1 MIERIEQEAAAAVTL
16 PETVNQG
23 DISIGLP
30 SDPANIIHPLSV
42 VAKALLHLP
51 EDTSAIPGSSITGAL
66 ARLLKSSE
74 VLWRSESSSNRHI
87 VKCDA
92 EIIVKCVDNNGD
104 FTEYT
109 SIKYLETHKPQ
120 IPVPRPHGLIVSGK
134 LAYIFMSLIPGS
146 TLAAVWEHHL
156 DGSQK
161 TLLRDE
167 INSIFSDLRQLECPE
182 GTPLGGVGGEGC
194 KDVRRNTK
202 RCNRPLYTGSQFW
215 DFQYSE
221 THCRSQIYLQFLRD
235 LTRPLQSSKCVFT
248 HGDVHPLNIMV
259 ERNNSGEY
267 HISGL
272 VDWER
277 SGFYPEDFECT
288 KITKCL
294 ATDETNDWYLY
305 LPACIS
311 PFTYTSRW
319 LSDSMWDIFVA

>member
-1 MIERIEQEAAAAVTL
+1 MNIEQEAAAATP
-16 PETVNQG
+16 PETITQCQLP
-23 DISIGLP
+23 IALP
-30 SDPANIIHPLSV
+30 SQPANIIHPLSAI
-42 VAKALLHLP
+42 AKAVLDLP
-51 EDTSAIPGSSITGAL
+51 GDTSAISDPRTTTAL
-66 ARLLKSSE
+66 ARLLESSE
-74 VLWRSESSSNRHI
+74 VLWRASSDRYV
-87 VKCDA
+87 VKFNA
-92 EIIVKCVDNNGD
+92 GIIVKCVDNNAD

-109 SIKYLETHKPQ
+109 SIQYLETHKPQ
-120 IPVPRPHGLIVSGK
+120 IPAPRPHGLIVSGN

-146 TLAAVWEHHL
+146 TLAEVWHNL
-156 DGSQK
+156 DGSK
-161 TLLRDE
+161 KKMLSDE
-167 INSIFSDLRQLECPE
+167 INSIFLDLRQLKLPE

-202 RCNRPLYTGSQFW
+202 RCNRPLYTGGQFW
-215 DFQYSE
+215 EFQYSE
-221 THCRSQIYLQFLRD
+221 AHCRSKIFLQLLRD

-259 ERNNSGEY
+259 ERSNSGEY

-288 KITKCL
+288 KITNCL

-311 PFTYTSRW
+311 PAAHVSRW
-319 LSDSMWDIFVA
+319 LSDSRWDKFVA